1 MVKVSIILPVYNAAD
16 TVEKTIISVLN
27 QTLKDIELIIID
39 DGSNIETKNVI
50 RSFRDRR
57 IKLIE
62 QENSGVS
69 NARNS
74 GIRSA
79 KGNYLF
85 FIDSDDWIEKK
96 LLEDMLIFL
105 EKHSL
110 DLVTARIV
118 ENNSTKL
125 QEIGRAHV

>member
-85 FIDSDDWIEKK
+85 FIDSDDWIEKNYSK
-96 LLEDMLIFL
+96 TCLYFL
-105 EKHSL
+105 KN
-110 DLVTARIV
+110 IV
-118 ENNSTKL
+118 W
-125 QEIGRAHV
+125 I